1 MIHSPRSEHAL
12 QDAILS
18 LTIPAKL
25 PSLNVLRKYPGGRA
39 GGRGRYT
46 STAWRRAFEREIPP
60 IVGRANRCT
69 VRAEVEI
76 IRYLGRRER
85 PYDTD
90 NLYGGCKPLLDALR
104 AHGYIA
110 GDSPDLL
117 TLSVRQA
124 ADLAGPRIEV
134 RIGRPSL
141 RPGETRT
148 VTEHPASR
156 VIRYDRGQGVK
167 RA

>member
-1 MIHSPRSEHAL
+1 MIRSPRSEHAL

-25 PSLNVLRKYPGGRA
+25 PSLNVLRKHP
-39 GGRGRYT
+39 GGRGRFA

-60 IVGRANRCT
+60 IVGRALRCT

-76 IRYLGRRER
+76 VRYLGPRER

-134 RIGRPSL
+134 RIRRL
-141 RPGETRT
+141 ALQPGETRT

-156 VIRYDRGQGVK
+156 VIRYDHGQGAH
-167 RA
+167 RRTG